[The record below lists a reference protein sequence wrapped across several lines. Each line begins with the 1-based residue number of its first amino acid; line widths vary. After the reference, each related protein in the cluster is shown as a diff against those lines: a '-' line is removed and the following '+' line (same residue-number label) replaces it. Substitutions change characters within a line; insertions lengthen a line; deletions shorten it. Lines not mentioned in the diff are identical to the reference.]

1 VKFDLLSTD
10 ASSRA
15 RAGVMTLPRATVETP
30 TFMPV
35 GTRAT
40 VKAMTTDE
48 LEGLGYRLILA
59 NTFHLA
65 LRPGDEL
72 IRDLGGLH
80 RFQAWP
86 HAILT
91 DSGGF
96 QVFSLAELRKVTDHG
111 VIFQSP
117 LDGDRIELTPERAI
131 AIQENLGA
139 DIIMAFDEC
148 SPGGCG
154 EREAE
159 QAVARTTAWL
169 GRCLEA
175 KRREDQWLFG
185 IVQGGVHLALRER
198 SAKEVVAC
206 DCPGYAI
213 GGLSVGEPKAQ
224 MWPALETVTT
234 HLPEDR
240 PRYLMGVGT
249 PGDLVRGV
257 DLWVDLFDCVLPTR
271 NARNGQVFTS
281 QGIVQIRH
289 ACHRADPEP
298 LDSSCSCE
306 TCRLYSRAYL
316 RHLHQSNEI
325 LGHRLLTLHNLAF
338 LKDLMTEGRHA
349 ILDGSWAQW
358 RDEKISQWE
367 TPVDSLPEGA

>member
-1 VKFDLLSTD
+1 MKFELLSTD
-10 ASSRA
+10 SSSRA
-15 RAGVMTLPRATVETP
+15 RAGTLALPRAAVETP
-30 TFMPV
+30 AFMPV

-65 LRPGDEL
+65 LRPGDEV

-96 QVFSLAELRKVTDHG
+96 QVFSLAELRRVTDHG
-111 VIFQSP
+111 VVFQSP

-131 AIQENLGA
+131 EIQENLGA

-159 QAVARTTAWL
+159 QAVARTTLWL
-169 GRCLEA
+169 HRCLEA

-185 IVQGGVHLALRER
+185 IVQGGIHLPLRER
-198 SAKEVVAC
+198 SAKEIVAC

-234 HLPEDR
+234 HLPENR

-249 PGDLVRGV
+249 PGDLVRGI
-257 DLWVDLFDCVLPTR
+257 DLGVDLFDCVLPTR
-271 NARNGQVFTS
+271 NARNGQVFTR

-289 ACHRADPEP
+289 ACHRTDPGP

-338 LKDLMTEGRHA
+338 LRVLMAEARHA
-349 ILDGSWAQW
+349 ILDGSWTQW
-358 RDEKISQWE
+358 RDEKLTQWE
-367 TPVDSLPEGA
+367 TPVDSLPGEA